1 VVRDGLHQEA
11 PVIADIVNGIA
22 FGAVLFVLASGFSL
36 ALGVIRIV
44 NIAHGAFYMLA
55 VYIGIS
61 VQKSAGFIPALL
73 VGGLSIMVLAA
84 VVQRLILSRF
94 DLDPLPQVLSTFGLT
109 IAIAEATRLIW
120 GGYPET
126 LPTPAHLT
134 GSTALG
140 SISIT
145 NYRLFLIAVAV
156 VLALALWYLVERTRI
171 GAIVRAA
178 VDDEEMARSMGVN
191 VEWLFVGVFAFSGLL
206 AGFAGVLGGP
216 ILGTYQGVQFE
227 VLTLTLVVVVLGGM
241 GSLAG
246 AFVGSMAV
254 GILNSV
260 GLGLLPQYSYFVLF
274 APMILI
280 LTVRPRGL
288 LGRPVHGEV

>member
-1 VVRDGLHQEA
+1 M
-11 PVIADIVNGIA
+11 IADIVNGIA

-73 VGGLSIMVLAA
+73 VAGLSIMLLAA
-84 VVQRLILSRF
+84 AVQRLILSRF

-126 LPTPAHLT
+126 LPTPANLT
-134 GSTALG
+134 GSTTLG

-156 VLALALWYLVERTRI
+156 VLAVLLWYLVDRTRI

-178 VDDEEMARSMGVN
+178 VDDKEMARSMGIN

-206 AGFAGVLGGP
+206 AGLAGVLGGP

-254 GILNSV
+254 GVLNSV

-280 LTVRPRGL
+280 LTIRPRGL
-288 LGRPVHGEV
+288 LGRPVAGEL

>member
-1 VVRDGLHQEA
+1 MID
-11 PVIADIVNGIA
+11 DIVNGIA

-61 VQKSAGFIPALL
+61 VQKSAGFLPALL
-73 VGGLSIMVLAA
+73 AAGLAIMVLAA

-134 GSTALG
+134 GTTTLG
-140 SISIT
+140 SVSIT

-156 VLALALWYLVERTRI
+156 VLAVALWYLVDRTRI

-178 VDDEEMARSMGVN
+178 VDDKEMARAMGVN

-206 AGFAGVLGGP
+206 AGLAGVLGGP

-246 AFVGSMAV
+246 AFVGSIAV

-280 LTVRPRGL
+280 LTIRPRGL
-288 LGRPVHGEV
+288 LGREVPGEL

>member
-1 VVRDGLHQEA
+1 MIGDV
-11 PVIADIVNGIA
+11 VNGIA

-61 VQKSAGFIPALL
+61 VQERVGFIPALL
-73 VGGLSIMVLAA
+73 VAGLSIMVLAA
-84 VVQRLILSRF
+84 AVQRLILSRF

-109 IAIAEATRLIW
+109 IVIAEATRLIW

-126 LPTPAHLT
+126 LPTPEHLT
-134 GSTALG
+134 GSTTLG

-156 VLALALWYLVERTRI
+156 VLALLLWYLVDRTRI

-178 VDDEEMARSMGVN
+178 VDDKEMARSMGVN

-206 AGFAGVLGGP
+206 AGLAGVLGGP

-260 GLGLLPQYSYFVLF
+260 GLGLFPQYSYFVLF

-280 LTVRPRGL
+280 LTIRPRGL
-288 LGRPVHGEV
+288 LGRPVAGEL